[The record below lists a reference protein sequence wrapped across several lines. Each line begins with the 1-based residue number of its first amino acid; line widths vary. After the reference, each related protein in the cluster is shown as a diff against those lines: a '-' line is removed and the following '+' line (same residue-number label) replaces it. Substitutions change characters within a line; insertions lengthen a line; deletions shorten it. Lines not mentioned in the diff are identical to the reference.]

1 MKAVIIGAGPAG
13 LFAALYLSERKAHV
27 TIIEKGKRVKER
39 KAEKG
44 PDLLHGVGGAGLFSD
59 GKLNY
64 SPDIGTNLPALIGRE
79 KTFELMKMVEERFEA
94 LGVRAKDPREGEVEK
109 WIIRAAKEGIRYIP
123 ARQAHIGSDKLP
135 EIIGRIE
142 EILREKG
149 VEIRT
154 GEEAIEINP
163 EKRILNTTRGEINYD
178 VLLIAPGRSGARWL
192 ETMVHKMGMDY
203 IYNPVDIGVR
213 VEVPAMV
220 MEEITKVTWDP
231 KVYINTTT
239 YDDIVRTFCVS
250 PYGYVVS
257 ERYKNFVLVNGH
269 SRGDRRSENT
279 NFAFLVRVS
288 LTEPLENT
296 NLYGEAIAF
305 EATTIGGGKPII
317 QRLEDLLMG
326 RRSTEERIGKT
337 FVKPTLKE
345 ATPGDIAM
353 ALPYRFVKDITE
365 GLEKLNHLIRGVY
378 SAQTLIYAPEI
389 KFHGLRILTNEYLK
403 TNLEGIFVAG
413 DGAGLS
419 RGIVGAA
426 ASGVLAA
433 KGMLGEKWE

>member
-1 MKAVIIGAGPAG
+1 MKFVIIGAGPAG
-13 LFAALYLSERKAHV
+13 LFAALYLSEKGAQV
-27 TIIEKGKRVKER
+27 TILDKGKRVEER
-39 KAEKG
+39 KGEKG

-79 KTFELMKMVEERFEA
+79 KTFELMKRVEERFEA
-94 LGVRAKDPREGEVEK
+94 LGVRARDPREAEVEN

-135 EIIGRIE
+135 EVIGRVEKILE
-142 EILREKG
+142 ESG

-154 GEEAIEINP
+154 NEEALEIDP
-163 EKRILNTTRGEINYD
+163 KKHMVKTTRGELHYD
-178 VLLIAPGRSGARWL
+178 ALLIAPGRSGAKWL
-192 ETMVHKMGMDY
+192 ESMVHMLGMDF

-231 KVYINTTT
+231 KVYINTPT

-250 PYGYVVS
+250 PYGYVVR
-257 ERYKNFVLVNGH
+257 EKYKNFVLVNGH

-279 NFAFLVRVS
+279 NFAFLVKVS

-305 EATTIGGGKPII
+305 EATTIGGGNPII

-326 RRSTEERIGKT
+326 RRSTGERIGKS
-337 FVKPTLKE
+337 FVNPTLKD

-365 GLEKLNHLIRGVY
+365 GLEKLNHLIKGVY

-403 TNLEGIFVAG
+403 TNLEDIFVAG

-426 ASGVLAA
+426 ASGILAA
-433 KGMLGEKWE
+433 MGMAGEKWE